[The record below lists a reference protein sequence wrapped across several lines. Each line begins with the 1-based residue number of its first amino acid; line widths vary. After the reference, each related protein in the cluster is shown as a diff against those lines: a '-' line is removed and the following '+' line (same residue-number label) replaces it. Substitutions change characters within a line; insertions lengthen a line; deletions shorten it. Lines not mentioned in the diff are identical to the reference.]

1 MAVDCGTVVEAL
13 IREHLTKKKLIN
25 TLSALQLEQVSST
38 SAAHPAAAALS
49 WTFHGTAFSHHQQQ
63 QQPASVIFALLYV
76 PVLQAPL
83 QHTINKRSI
92 LQDILGVL
100 PQAAEA
106 PSAQSTKPSVLE
118 LLVQQLLAQKPSDQ
132 SLAPNNSSSSGKS
145 IQLAGKAIDQVNAA
159 AAAVRPQSPAACVAD
174 DQQQTWSRRLP
185 SLSSQQQQQPSSTSE
200 RQSPLLNSQPM
211 QQQVKQQHTRQQ
223 PLASS
228 TNGRKVSTPVGAES
242 GPTIKSGPAAQAA
255 GLTQQVEVGS
265 FHDDVAVLEWHLLCC
280 VKA

>member
-63 QQPASVIFALLYV
+63 QQPASVIFDLLYV

-118 LLVQQLLAQKPSDQ
+118 LLVQQLLAQKRSDQ

-200 RQSPLLNSQPM
+200 RHKSPLLNSQPM

-242 GPTIKSGPAAQAA
+242 GSTVKSGPAAQAA

-265 FHDDVAVLEWHLLCC
+265 FHDDALCC
-280 VKA
+280 A